1 MIDLLKEAIYT
12 SIGLAS
18 LSKDKVE
25 HLASD
30 FATRAKLSEQDAQE
44 FRDEVGRRA
53 DKARQELNTE
63 IDKRIDHAMI
73 QMGIVK
79 AGLKKMGNEAEEGVQ
94 SFVDQRLDEAL
105 ARLKVARTEDIDS
118 LTRRIELLEQK
129 VAHKGV

>member
-1 MIDLLKEAIYT
+1 
-12 SIGLAS
+12 
-18 LSKDKVE
+18 
-25 HLASD
+25 LASD
-30 FATRAKLSEQDAQE
+30 VATRAKLSEQDAQE
-44 FRDEVGRRA
+44 FRDELGRRA
-53 DKARQELNTE
+53 DKARQELNSE